1 MILIDIA
8 EVAVGLETNYTMAE
22 GDGMINVCVAVLSG
36 RLGSDLTLQLSTE
49 SETATGEHFNAQ
61 ETHLLIHTYMHCI
74 VDGIDF
80 DGLQEHILTLNS
92 TAPRSCVQISITNDT
107 LYEDRESFTVSL
119 SVIGRIGS
127 AVQLSENSTTLVIMD
142 DDGT

>member
-1 MILIDIA
+1 
-8 EVAVGLETNYTMAE
+8 
-22 GDGMINVCVAVLSG
+22 
-36 RLGSDLTLQLSTE
+36 
-49 SETATGEHFNAQ
+49 
-61 ETHLLIHTYMHCI
+61 MHCI

-80 DGLQEHILTLNS
+80 DGLQEYILTLYS

-119 SVIGRIGS
+119 SVIGQIGS
-127 AVQLSENSTTLVIMD
+127 AVQLSQNSTTLVIMD